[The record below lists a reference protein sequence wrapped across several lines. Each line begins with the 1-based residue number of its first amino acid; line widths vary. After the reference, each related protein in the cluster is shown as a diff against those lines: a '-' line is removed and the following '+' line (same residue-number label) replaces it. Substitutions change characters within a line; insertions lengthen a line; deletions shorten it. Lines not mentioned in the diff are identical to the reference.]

1 MTDVVLTFYER
12 ISLWSMIG
20 NYQAPRLADVAIL
33 LRVLDKVRPA
43 DFETREAAFAVAD
56 GQMSW
61 RLPNPE
67 YGQRA
72 VELEDEEAAALLKVF
87 ESLQGVRVSDGEWIC
102 RLMERLQPATPAA
115 VNGNALRGV

>member
-12 ISLWSMIG
+12 ISLWNMIG
-20 NYQAPRLADVAIL
+20 NYQAPRLADVAVL

-43 DFETREAAFAVAD
+43 DFEMREAEFAVAD

-61 RLPNPE
+61 RLPNPD

-72 VELEDEEAAALLKVF
+72 VDLEDEEAAALRKVF

-102 RLMERLQPATPAA
+102 RLMERLQPAKAEDA
-115 VNGNALRGV
+115 VRGV